1 MEKETKKEIE
11 NYVRSTLALEDQF
24 LTDEEWNKL
33 IKAVEENHDQSLL
46 EEIVKSVRR
55 KNSGKTK

>member
-1 MEKETKKEIE
+1 METETKKEIE

-24 LTDEEWNKL
+24 LTDEEWNKI